1 MGLGEKLPDPS
12 WLFIYNSSF
21 ASANYYNDAVSGVT
35 SAGIIKV
42 NFFIASVHRH
52 VFSKKAL

>member
-42 NFFIASVHRH
+42 NFS
-52 VFSKKAL
+52 